1 MSTIIDCKTI
11 AADMRHEAAIYAASH
26 PLKLVILTTPY
37 ADAPSKIYMRNKV
50 RACAEVGIAAKV
62 IEVKSQSGLLAAID
76 EYNHNSKA
84 TGVIIQLPLPT
95 VPYFDTFSAIEH
107 LDPLIDVDNLTG
119 RAPLINPCTPAGVL
133 ELLRRSNYNLDGALC
148 TVIGRSNIVGKPL
161 TQLLL
166 NNNATVTQCHSHTSP
181 SQLLTV
187 CRSSDFI
194 FTSAGV
200 PNLITADHVSPHT
213 ICIDISINRVDGH
226 LCGDLA
232 ASAQNA
238 CAAYT
243 PVPGGV
249 GVLTVAQLLLNL
261 VSLDSV
267 QHI

>member
-1 MSTIIDCKTI
+1 MSTIIDCKTV
-11 AADMRHEAAIYAASH
+11 AAHLKAKAKAAISH
-26 PLKLVILTTPY
+26 PLKLVILTTPF
-37 ADAPSKIYMRNKV
+37 ADAPSRIYMRNKI
-50 RACAEVGIAAKV
+50 RACAEIGIAAEAV
-62 IEVKSQSGLLAAID
+62 EVTSQSELLSAID
-76 EYNHNSKA
+76 KHNNDS
-84 TGVIIQLPLPT
+84 GVIIQLPLPDS
-95 VPYFDTFSAIEH
+95 FSASSAIEH
-107 LDPLIDVDNLTG
+107 LNPLVDVDNLTG
-119 RAPLINPCTPAGVL
+119 RAPVSPCTPMGIIN
-133 ELLRRSNYNLDGALC
+133 LLQYYNYNLDGSLC

-187 CRSSDFI
+187 CRNSDFI

-200 PNLITADHVSPHT
+200 PGLITADHVSPHT
-213 ICIDISINRVDGH
+213 VCIDISINRVNGH

-261 VSLDSV
+261 ASLDSV

>member
-50 RACAEVGIAAKV
+50 RACAEVGIAA
-62 IEVKSQSGLLAAID
+62 EVVEVASQSELLSAID
-76 EYNHNSKA
+76 KYNNDPA
-84 TGVIIQLPLPT
+84 TTGVIIQLPLPDSFS
-95 VPYFDTFSAIEH
+95 VSAIEH
-107 LDPLIDVDNLTG
+107 LNPLVDVDNLTG
-119 RAPLINPCTPAGVL
+119 RAPVSPCTPMGIIN
-133 ELLRRSNYNLDGALC
+133 LLQYYNYNLDGSLC

-161 TQLLL
+161 AQLLL
-166 NNNATVTQCHSHTSP
+166 NNNVTVTQCHSHTTP

-187 CRSSDFI
+187 CRNSDFI
-194 FTSAGV
+194 FTAAGI

-213 ICIDISINRVDGH
+213 VCIDISINRVNGH

-249 GVLTVAQLLLNL
+249 GVLTVAQLVLNL
-261 VSLDSV
+261 AALDSI
-267 QHI
+267 QNK

>member
-1 MSTIIDCKTI
+1 MSTIIDCKTV
-11 AADMRHEAAIYAASH
+11 AAHLKEKAKAAMSR
-26 PLKLVILTTPY
+26 PLKLVILTTPF
-37 ADAPSKIYMRNKV
+37 ADAPSRIYMRNKI
-50 RACAEVGIAAKV
+50 RACSEIGIAAEVVEV
-62 IEVKSQSGLLAAID
+62 ISQSELLSAID
-76 EYNHNSKA
+76 KHNNV
-84 TGVIIQLPLPT
+84 TGGVIIQLPLP
-95 VPYFDTFSAIEH
+95 DSFSASSAIAR
-107 LDPLIDVDNLTG
+107 LNPLVDVDNLTG
-119 RAPLINPCTPAGVL
+119 RAPVSPCTPMGIIN
-133 ELLRRSNYNLDGALC
+133 LLQYYNYNLDGSLC

-187 CRSSDFI
+187 CRNSDFI

-200 PNLITADHVSPHT
+200 PGLITADHVSPHT

-243 PVPGGV
+243 PVPGGI
-249 GVLTVAQLLLNL
+249 GVLTVAQLVSNL
-261 VSLDSV
+261 AALDSIRNM
-267 QHI
+267 QI